1 MGGMTTLEYPLNTP
15 KGYVRHIIPLA
26 TSARHSA
33 WCISWGEAQRQSIYS
48 DPAYDDGYYCYSDDE
63 DEDGLNGE
71 TEEERKRRIEERQPT
86 RGLAAA
92 RMAALLTYRSRDSF
106 ESRFGRK
113 YGAPVRRGRGGAL
126 SSGGGEG
133 GRRRAGSG
141 AGSGTVTPR
150 EDNLRAHNDGHR
162 ARKDS
167 TGSSKAA
174 TPVLEKALDQLQVPL
189 STVVDQQDPSRAV
202 GEGPGLTNLELS
214 MPGGSRSRTPA
225 QQEGKVGTG
234 ASRQVFSAQSYLRY
248 QGDKVSLAYGLT
260 PRCSSGLTTIAAAVH
275 RAVRCQ
281 LLHPHHPQN
290 GHARHLVPVL
300 FRLGPDDPL
309 TSAASSR
316 SRTYRGRTDV
326 RTRPCTLALAP
337 GTGHGHRIGR
347 PLYDEGT
354 TRDCQIDPAF
364 RARHHPLARRTR
376 WVPPRV
382 RGDQLSYPAMAP
394 CQATRGVR
402 TPALDRR
409 RGAGWGRVRGQEGE
423 LVRRGR
429 SGYHQVVDGG
439 GLGT

>member
-113 YGAPVRRGRGGAL
+113 YGAPARRGRGGAL

-167 TGSSKAA
+167 TGSIKAG

-248 QGDKVSLAYGLT
+248 QGDKVRSPTCGTNPSCL
-260 PRCSSGLTTIAAAVH
+260 SGLTWRASAVY
-275 RAVRCQ
+275 RSIRRQ
-281 LLHPHHPQN
+281 LLHPHYSQD
-290 GHARHLVPVL
+290 GHA
-300 FRLGPDDPL
+300 
-309 TSAASSR
+309 
-316 SRTYRGRTDV
+316 
-326 RTRPCTLALAP
+326 
-337 GTGHGHRIGR
+337 
-347 PLYDEGT
+347 
-354 TRDCQIDPAF
+354 
-364 RARHHPLARRTR
+364 
-376 WVPPRV
+376 
-382 RGDQLSYPAMAP
+382 
-394 CQATRGVR
+394 
-402 TPALDRR
+402 
-409 RGAGWGRVRGQEGE
+409 
-423 LVRRGR
+423 
-429 SGYHQVVDGG
+429 
-439 GLGT
+439 